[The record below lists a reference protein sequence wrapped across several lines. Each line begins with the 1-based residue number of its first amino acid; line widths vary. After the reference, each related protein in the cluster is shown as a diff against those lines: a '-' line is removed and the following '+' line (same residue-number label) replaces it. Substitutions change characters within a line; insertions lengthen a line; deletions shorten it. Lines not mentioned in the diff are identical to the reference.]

1 VKFGCLKIAMCS
13 EDSSMVGKHDS
24 IRDSGNT
31 CDNATWDSSKLKC
44 EGRLSFGRKSAITFY
59 SQLSFI

>member
-1 VKFGCLKIAMCS
+1 MCS